1 MSGYYEMINTS
12 LDDGLLC
19 LCLGWP
25 GNISPVSLQT
35 RRVTMT
41 PVLLGVSAVTGP
53 GTNSHGDNSWK
64 RVKIRHI
71 PATLISIRGLRGE
84 ECPDKYVVCFSTW
97 PSRRRPCAT

>member
-41 PVLLGVSAVTGP
+41 PVLLGVSAVTLGRVQTLTETIP
-53 GTNSHGDNSWK
+53 GN
-64 RVKIRHI
+64 V
-71 PATLISIRGLRGE
+71 
-84 ECPDKYVVCFSTW
+84 
-97 PSRRRPCAT
+97 